1 MIRESGYNK
10 GGREILAAIR
20 EECGRLGAV
29 VDEIGGAGTKS
40 HAVIAFGGKTR
51 KVFFPPNPAGAIL
64 NRSRAARHCVKA
76 AVWEIMER
84 GDSQ

>member
-1 MIRESGYNK
+1 MIKDGGYNK
-10 GGREILAAIR
+10 GGRKILAAIR
-20 EECGRLGAV
+20 DECARHGAI
-29 VDEIGGAGTKS
+29 VDEIGGNGIKA

-51 KVFFPPNPAGAIL
+51 KVFFPPSPAGSIL